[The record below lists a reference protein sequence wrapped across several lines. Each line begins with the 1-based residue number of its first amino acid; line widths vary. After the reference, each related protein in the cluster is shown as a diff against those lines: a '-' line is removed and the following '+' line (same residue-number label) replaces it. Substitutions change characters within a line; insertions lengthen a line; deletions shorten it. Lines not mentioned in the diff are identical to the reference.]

1 MATPTNARIVTR
13 SGSTPAVLT
22 VDDESADGLLVL
34 YVNGVRRTPDELAD
48 GAYLEVDDPE
58 LADIAALAGYFVEA
72 PTTWKRRMSRYGA
85 RFIGVAGILCAIG
98 SLYWIVRAVFAL
110 DLLGAV
116 AWAGLGL
123 FIGLIGIGYLAYGEQ
138 GLLGDI
144 ASRRL
149 SNRHIRE
156 DLKRAV
162 GRGPRKGASGR
173 SASGRR
179 DGPPK
184 S

>member
-110 DLLGAV
+110 DLLGAA